1 VAFGVLSTSGVLG
14 KRLVVT
20 LRSAVA
26 IEAFFVI
33 ETFDAGTSARAQDNV
48 AIKMTVPTLSIR
60 FVEKR
65 GFGFKEAS
73 T

>member
-1 VAFGVLSTSGVLG
+1 VLG

-26 IEAFFVI
+26 IEVFFVM
-33 ETFDAGTSARAQDNV
+33 ETFDAGTSARAQANV
-48 AIKMTVPTLSIR
+48 AIKMAETTLSIR
-60 FVEKR
+60 FLEKH
-65 GFGFKEAS
+65 GLGIKEAS